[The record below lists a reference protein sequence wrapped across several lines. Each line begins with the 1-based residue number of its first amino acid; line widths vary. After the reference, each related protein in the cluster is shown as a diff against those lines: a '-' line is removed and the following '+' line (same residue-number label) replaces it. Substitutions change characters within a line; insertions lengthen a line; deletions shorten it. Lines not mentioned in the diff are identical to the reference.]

1 MIQPGLFDKPY
12 PHTAGWKRTETS
24 RAAAEA
30 VKPRVPTLRDKV
42 QALLKGAEL
51 TADECAAALNVTVL
65 ACRPRLSELFRLGMI
80 QDTGRTR
87 RNASGIQAS
96 VWRAVEKPPP

>member
-1 MIQPGLFDKPY
+1 MVSQLGLFDAPY
-12 PHTAGWKRTETS
+12 PASPGWKRTETS
-24 RAAAEA
+24 RAAAEG

-80 QDTGRTR
+80 EDTGKTR
-87 RNASGIQAS
+87 PNASHIQAT
-96 VWRAVEKPPP
+96 VWRAA